1 MSTSKVSSV
10 KVFERDT
17 PLFVE
22 SDTGRLAKYPRKRWM
37 RWGLRVGI
45 ALVFVAIAIA
55 YNAASGSNWSGT
67 ANAELAGRVDRLSW
81 GSGDISVL
89 TRLYPPI
96 TSLVALVIPGGA
108 FGLSLTGAL
117 VAGLM
122 VQLTVQSMQRKG
134 FDLRIRVVFALTLAT
149 TPIFAFITTTNLEA
163 TLGLMFFGLGMLD
176 LVRFVTFANT
186 QAGFRA
192 GILFACSAFSDSTGV
207 FSALVAAIGG
217 ALLIQSRAGSRVANL
232 VVVAFPTIT
241 LFGSLALLGIAFGA
255 GPLAMIRG
263 DLGWDQD
270 RAAAFVASL
279 GTPLGWL
286 YLAPM
291 VLMII
296 TAYGL
301 RFSGTGLIAVLLTAG
316 TVLAYIVGLTPP
328 GTAGI
333 TYMLMLL
340 LAVAIVPVTTTTL
353 HAVLT
358 IVTSV
363 LLWLIGWM
371 TALQWP
377 VLQQW
382 MHTLIGAG

>member
-17 PLFVE
+17 PRFVE
-22 SDTGRLAKYPRKRWM
+22 SDTGRLAKYPRNPWL
-37 RWGLRVGI
+37 RWGLRVVV
-45 ALVFVAIAIA
+45 ALVFVAIAVA

-67 ANAELAGRVDRLSW
+67 ANADLASRVARLSW
-81 GSGDISVL
+81 TSQDISIL
-89 TRLYPPI
+89 TQLYPPI
-96 TSLVALVIPGGA
+96 TSLLAVVIPGGA
-108 FGLSLTGAL
+108 FGLAVTGAL
-117 VAGLM
+117 VSGLM

-134 FDLRIRVVFALTLAT
+134 FDPRIRVIFALTLAT

-207 FSALVAAIGG
+207 FSALVAAVGG
-217 ALLIQSRAGSRVANL
+217 ALLIRSRAGSRFANL

-241 LFGSLALLGIAFGA
+241 LFGSLAMLGVAFGA

-263 DLGWDQD
+263 GLGWNQE

-291 VLMII
+291 IVIII

-301 RFSGTGLIAVLLTAG
+301 RFAGTGLIAILLTAG

-340 LAVAIVPVTTTTL
+340 LAVAIVPATTMRV

-358 IVTSV
+358 SVTSV
-363 LLWLIGWM
+363 LLWLIGWI
-371 TALQWP
+371 TALQLP
-377 VLQQW
+377 VIQQW
-382 MHTLIGAG
+382 MHTLMGAA